1 MHRGLPCIESRLV
14 KVLGLS
20 VLRRHLEFRLRVHV
34 TYRRNEPYMSEG
46 YYGAMHGMQG
56 VVCYMLMHNLT
67 ILTLTSHLLIYS

>member
-20 VLRRHLEFRLRVHV
+20 VLCRHLEFRLRVHV

-46 YYGAMHGMQG
+46 YYGAMHGMQ
-56 VVCYMLMHNLT
+56 
-67 ILTLTSHLLIYS
+67 